1 MEDESYSI
9 TFSGRFHYTKGG
21 GVSLHRHSEDY
32 QIQLVYGGSAK
43 ARVDY
48 DYYFLKAGDI
58 LFLKK
63 GNLHEFRVLSAEGF
77 KTLELKFSNP
87 NPYVESLIS
96 DISVLFEDR
105 ENQIFNI
112 FSRIVQEGYMKLPDY
127 KLMSTT
133 LLTESLVTMKR
144 ICSEKSAVKYNPLIA
159 PVQTKADRNTS
170 RIMQCV
176 TDYVYRNIEKR
187 FSLKDLAEGCGYNQD
202 YIYRMIHRE
211 TGLSTIQY
219 VNMIK
224 FEQAKNL
231 IQHTELSLSEISW
244 NLGFESL
251 QYFSKFFR
259 QRASM
264 TPSEYLNKT
273 RNKVRTDY

>member
-1 MEDESYSI
+1 
-9 TFSGRFHYTKGG
+9 
-21 GVSLHRHSEDY
+21 
-32 QIQLVYGGSAK
+32 
-43 ARVDY
+43 
-48 DYYFLKAGDI
+48 
-58 LFLKK
+58 
-63 GNLHEFRVLSAEGF
+63 
-77 KTLELKFSNP
+77 
-87 NPYVESLIS
+87 
-96 DISVLFEDR
+96 
-105 ENQIFNI
+105 
-112 FSRIVQEGYMKLPDY
+112 
-127 KLMSTT
+127 
-133 LLTESLVTMKR
+133 
-144 ICSEKSAVKYNPLIA
+144 
-159 PVQTKADRNTS
+159 
-170 RIMQCV
+170 
-176 TDYVYRNIEKR
+176 
-187 FSLKDLAEGCGYNQD
+187 
-202 YIYRMIHRE
+202 MIHRE